1 MNKVQQ
7 TRPPVSLT
15 QLSWAVGL
23 CLTGAAVHAQEA
35 PKALDTV
42 TVKSTTEAAIKT
54 MLTNGLDL
62 NIVYDVADSG
72 GPFDFKANF
81 KVDGLYGK
89 LAVSLGEVLDFTWRS
104 AVGTDGF
111 TVTNA
116 ARRRRR

>member
-35 PKALDTV
+35 PRALDTV

-54 MLTNGLDL
+54 
-62 NIVYDVADSG
+62 DSASSAKFTA
-72 GPFDFKANF
+72 PL
-81 KVDGLYGK
+81 VDTPK
-89 LAVSLGEVLDFTWRS
+89 
-104 AVGTDGF
+104 
-111 TVTNA
+111 
-116 ARRRRR
+116 